1 MMRSTLAT
9 ALLGLLPL
17 VPAARAQTSP
27 HGLALELHVGY
38 GGGGSHPDELVG
50 GGLTYR
56 FSPYVEGTGF
66 MTAVVAR
73 SSGRAVFAGAGLR
86 LIPTRGR
93 FRPYLAFGPLLAVR
107 AYTVG
112 HLGEFA
118 SLGLE
123 AALDN
128 PARRWRLFVEG
139 RAMHGGNS
147 WTQLVG
153 GVRATVTHR

>member
-1 MMRSTLAT
+1 
-9 ALLGLLPL
+9 
-17 VPAARAQTSP
+17 
-27 HGLALELHVGY
+27 
-38 GGGGSHPDELVG
+38 
-50 GGLTYR
+50 
-56 FSPYVEGTGF
+56 
-66 MTAVVAR
+66 MTAVIAR

-93 FRPYLAFGPLLAVR
+93 IRPYLAVGPLLAVR

-139 RAMHGGNS
+139 RAMHGGDS

-153 GVRATVTHR
+153 GVRATLTHR